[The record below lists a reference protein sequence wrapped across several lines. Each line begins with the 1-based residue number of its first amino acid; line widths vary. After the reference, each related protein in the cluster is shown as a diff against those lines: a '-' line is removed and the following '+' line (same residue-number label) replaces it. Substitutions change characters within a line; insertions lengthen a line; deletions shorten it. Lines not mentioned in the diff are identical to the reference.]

1 MDTNLIQYYTHNNNN
16 QSINPYNILYI
27 QCIYIYI
34 YISKA
39 IGSTIFSILQ
49 GFRGISPWKYG
60 WFIAAILST
69 ATGSHV
75 CQHVCFQACTV
86 LLEPESAAENAKFNY
101 GIVQNQTLGILR
113 PSPEILDATGW
124 SLHLSHLSVH
134 CSTWEVPHVQHAL
147 DEISWS
153 LFRLNWYKKKPKEF
167 FLLDAHPS
175 ISHLCKCFSMVFKY
189 RKPSIQ
195 PNLQLQ
201 GYEPFFWVQ

>member
-1 MDTNLIQYYTHNNNN
+1 MWILILYNIIPIIIT
-16 QSINPYNILYI
+16 INPLIHTIYYI
-27 QCIYIYI
+27 YSIYI

-39 IGSTIFSILQ
+39 IGSTISSILQ

-75 CQHVCFQACTV
+75 CQHVCFQACIV

-134 CSTWEVPHVQHAL
+134 CSTWKYHMFNTL
-147 DEISWS
+147 WMRS
-153 LFRLNWYKKKPKEF
+153 LRLFFDWTDTRRSPKNSSY
-167 FLLDAHPS
+167 LDAHPS

>member
-1 MDTNLIQYYTHNNNN
+1 M
-16 QSINPYNILYI
+16 
-27 QCIYIYI
+27 YIYI

-39 IGSTIFSILQ
+39 IGSTISSILQ

-134 CSTWEVPHVQHAL
+134 CSTWKYHMFNTLWMRSLRLFFDWTDTRRSPKNSS
-147 DEISWS
+147 SWMRIPVYPIYVS
-153 LFRLNWYKKKPKEF
+153 VFQWFSNTVSHQSNQIYNCRDMNHSSGCSRLQWFTTLWQFNIAMENQKIF
-167 FLLDAHPS
+167 IF
-175 ISHLCKCFSMVFKY
+175 
-189 RKPSIQ
+189 
-195 PNLQLQ
+195 
-201 GYEPFFWVQ
+201 G